1 MTEPKHTPGPW
12 GVHEHYSVIGI
23 YGDDPAYPMVLSL
36 PKWESMNPEEI
47 GRYRANAHLI
57 SAAPDMLAALKS
69 IEWSNRDT
77 IDCQTEC
84 PSCGGTNPAEGYEWA
99 LGHDDGCELKAAID
113 KATR

>member
-1 MTEPKHTPGPW
+1 MSEPKQTPGPW
-12 GVHEHYSVIGI
+12 FAGAGTCSHHVVTGSAALVVEVVADSDDST
-23 YGDDPAYPMVLSL
+23 GDPLAD
-36 PKWESMNPEEI
+36 
-47 GRYRANAHLI
+47 AHLI
-57 SAAPDMLAALKS
+57 SAAPDMLAVLKS